1 MHMRDIWTEGSSA
14 RKYDEWYRKPPNSGR
29 QSASYYHPSAADRR
43 RDQSIGIEYIEPP
56 ERYSAK
62 HPVKTAI
69 NKGAYA
75 ATDVVVRTYHAI
87 PTKVLSE
94 VNQGLILA
102 TNWINTAIGIITA
115 LCACIAVAY
124 TFFAPMTV
132 EVRAGLVWTC
142 GFGVAIACT
151 ILILL
156 YRYHQILCNRE
167 SRAGGLRKR
176 DKITNS
182 LKKTIFMLGRTL
194 LFLFGIFVPGIAK
207 ICLLIFT

>member
-1 MHMRDIWTEGSSA
+1 MRNIWTEGSSA
-14 RKYDEWYRKPPNSGR
+14 RKYDEWYRTSPNSGR
-29 QSASYYHPSAADRR
+29 HYTSNYHPTKYDR
-43 RDQSIGIEYIEPP
+43 QQEHQASIEYVEPP
-56 ERYSAK
+56 EIYAAK

-69 NKGAYA
+69 NQGAYT
-75 ATDVVVRTYHAI
+75 ATDAVVRTYHAI
-87 PTKVLSE
+87 PIKILSE

-102 TNWINTAIGIITA
+102 TNWINTAIGVITA
-115 LCACIAVAY
+115 LVTFVAIVY
-124 TFFAPMTV
+124 TFVAPMSIET
-132 EVRAGLVWTC
+132 RAGLVWVC
-142 GFGVAIACT
+142 GFGVAAACT

-156 YRYHQILCNRE
+156 YRYHHILNIRQD
-167 SRAGGLRKR
+167 RAGGLRKR